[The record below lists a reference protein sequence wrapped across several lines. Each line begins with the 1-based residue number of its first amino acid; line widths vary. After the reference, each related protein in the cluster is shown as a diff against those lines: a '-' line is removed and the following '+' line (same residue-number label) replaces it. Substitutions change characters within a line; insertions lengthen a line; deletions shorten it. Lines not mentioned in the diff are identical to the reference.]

1 MSFINIINESFDK
14 SNKEILSESKGKKL
28 SEDVES
34 DFKDIKKDNK
44 SSKSLHEYFSYWE
57 AEDNDELE
65 LMLDQSGSLIY
76 DAADKLGFKDFEW
89 QDSVQGPRGMSEFWI
104 TADNGDRLY
113 ASTDFENTWVT
124 DIDEAVELLNSLD
137 WEAVD
142 DGDDNNEGNNDL
154 NKLKSL
160 SYIPESFF
168 SNSKIKSIDIPGN
181 IKSIEREA
189 FNECKKLEDIN
200 FSVGLKDIGEQAFYG
215 CIRVEFIDFPESLI
229 TIGDGA
235 FMDCK
240 SLISINIPVSVKSIG
255 DDAFSFCPKLYEIRY
270 NGTYQ
275 DWQKI
280 KLGQSW
286 AFHSGINVIECA
298 DGTLWRSS
306 PDLTISDW
314 VFKKNRDFSA

>member
-1 MSFINIINESFDK
+1 
-14 SNKEILSESKGKKL
+14 
-28 SEDVES
+28 
-34 DFKDIKKDNK
+34 
-44 SSKSLHEYFSYWE
+44 
-57 AEDNDELE
+57 
-65 LMLDQSGSLIY
+65 
-76 DAADKLGFKDFEW
+76 
-89 QDSVQGPRGMSEFWI
+89 MSEFWI
-104 TADNGDRLY
+104 TDDNGDRLY

-137 WEAVD
+137 WENTSAG
-142 DGDDNNEGNNDL
+142 GDNDEVNDDL

-189 FNECKKLEDIN
+189 FNECKKLETIN

-215 CIRVEFIDFPESLI
+215 CTHVEFIDFPESLI

-240 SLISINIPVSVKSIG
+240 SLISISIPISVKSIG
-255 DDAFSFCPKLYEIRY
+255 DDAFSFCPRLYEIRY
-270 NGTYQ
+270 NGTHQ

-280 KLGQSW
+280 NLGEGW
-286 AFHSGINVIECA
+286 ASHSGIGTIECT
-298 DGTLWRSS
+298 DGSLRRTGFNPVM
-306 PDLTISDW
+306 PDW
-314 VFKKNRDFSA
+314 FFKKNRDFSD